1 MDPYKQR
8 RNKMSDSVSKVTD
21 INVEI
26 LGRRLSFTYDEAM
39 TLMGVLRDAFGEPCD
54 RRYVAPPVAP
64 PVYGSVTF
72 RTEPMDSRIEYWC
85 NPDTHIT
92 G

>member
-1 MDPYKQR
+1 
-8 RNKMSDSVSKVTD
+8 MSESESKIVG

-39 TLMGVLRDAFGEPCD
+39 ALMGVLRDAFGEPCD
-54 RRYVAPPVAP
+54 RRYVAPPV
-64 PVYGSVTF
+64 YGSVTF
-72 RTEPMDSRIEYWC
+72 RTEPGDSRIEYWC